1 MKAKLFALALC
12 AASAFCAEAGA
23 QIIRDDELAKYAVE
37 KYGEDWE
44 EAATKIAAEHPL
56 DANNAF
62 TFTEVLQA
70 PGMDANKIYDE
81 LQMWFTSTFV
91 DSKSVIQTS
100 ERERGLI
107 IARGFISGTGSSV
120 GAFTSVDISITPT
133 IKVQIKDERIRVTYS
148 VPFYIEVLGS
158 YTEVLGTG
166 ILGDFGD
173 VFYKTNVTLDK
184 TFPFGEVSGFSKR
197 ARRRAYGR
205 SLVMCNAYANVVLD
219 KLDKVIKNG
228 FDGSAN
234 EEW

>member
-120 GAFTSVDISITPT
+120 GAFTSVGISITPT

-148 VPFYIEVLGS
+148 VPFYIEVQAGS
-158 YTEVLGTG
+158 G
-166 ILGDFGD
+166 IFGDFGD

-184 TFPFGEVSGFSKR
+184 TFPFGAVSAFSKR
-197 ARRRAYGR
+197 ARRKAYGR

>member
-44 EAATKIAAEHPL
+44 EAASKIAAEHPL

-148 VPFYIEVLGS
+148 VPFYIEVQAGS
-158 YTEVLGTG
+158 G
-166 ILGDFGD
+166 ILCDFGD

>member
-37 KYGEDWE
+37 KYGEDWD
-44 EAATKIAAEHPL
+44 EAASKIAAEHPL

-70 PGMDANKIYDE
+70 PGMEANKIYDE

-148 VPFYIEVLGS
+148 VPFYIEVQAGS
-158 YTEVLGTG
+158 G

>member
-1 MKAKLFALALC
+1 MKAKLFASALC

-23 QIIRDDELAKYAVE
+23 QIIRDDELANYAVE

-44 EAATKIAAEHPL
+44 AAATKIAADHPL

-91 DSKSVIQTS
+91 DAKSVIQTS

-107 IARGFISGTGSSV
+107 IARGFISGTGGSV
-120 GAFTSVDISITPT
+120 GAFTSVCVNITPT

-148 VPFYIEVLGS
+148 VPFYIEVQSGS
-158 YTEVLGTG
+158 G
-166 ILGDFGD
+166 ILGAIGGD
-173 VFYKTNVTLDK
+173 TDNSSEQTNVTLDK
-184 TFPFGEVSGFSKR
+184 TFPFGEVSGMNKR
-197 ARRRAYGR
+197 ARRKAYGR

>member
-44 EAATKIAAEHPL
+44 EAASKIAAEHPL

-70 PGMDANKIYDE
+70 PGMEANKIYDE

-148 VPFYIEVLGS
+148 VPFYIEVQAGS
-158 YTEVLGTG
+158 G
-166 ILGDFGD
+166 IFGDFGD

-197 ARRRAYGR
+197 ARRKAYGR

-228 FDGSAN
+228 FDGSAD

>member
-1 MKAKLFALALC
+1 M
-12 AASAFCAEAGA
+12 
-23 QIIRDDELAKYAVE
+23 E
-37 KYGEDWE
+37 KYGEDWD
-44 EAATKIAAEHPL
+44 EAASKIAAEHPL

-120 GAFTSVDISITPT
+120 GAFTSVGISITPT

-148 VPFYIEVLGS
+148 VPFYTEVLGS
-158 YTEVLGTG
+158 G

-228 FDGSAN
+228 FDGSAD

>member
-1 MKAKLFALALC
+1 M
-12 AASAFCAEAGA
+12 
-23 QIIRDDELAKYAVE
+23 
-37 KYGEDWE
+37 
-44 EAATKIAAEHPL
+44 
-56 DANNAF
+56 
-62 TFTEVLQA
+62 
-70 PGMDANKIYDE
+70 
-81 LQMWFTSTFV
+81 
-91 DSKSVIQTS
+91 
-100 ERERGLI
+100 
-107 IARGFISGTGSSV
+107 

-158 YTEVLGTG
+158 YTEVLGSG

-228 FDGSAN
+228 FDGSAD